1 MKPGGATLLQN
12 VEASEP
18 LDFGADGARCTLWRT
33 AGRAQSRIYLQ
44 MSGKNA
50 TLPPLSTKDLERL
63 RDRAGEAAALLKALS
78 NESRLLILCTLAG
91 NEMSVSELNEQ
102 IPLSQ
107 SALSQQL
114 AVLRR
119 EGLVETR
126 REAQVIY
133 YSVAPSSALRVI
145 EVLREL
151 YCRRPRRSRRPR
163 AGRPS
168 GAP

>member
-1 MKPGGATLLQN
+1 MQ
-12 VEASEP
+12 
-18 LDFGADGARCTLWRT
+18 T
-33 AGRAQSRIYLQ
+33 AKKTALRMMSRAELEQ
-44 MSGKNA
+44 M
-50 TLPPLSTKDLERL
+50 RH
-63 RDRAGEAAALLKALS
+63 RAAEAAALLKALS

-91 NEMSVSELNEQ
+91 REMSVSELNEH